1 VPAVTDY
8 APPAAGAFGY
18 PAVNVAPLY
27 VPTDD
32 WLVVSLAQEDRIRPT
47 DQKLIPTIAVSFSV
61 PGLPGVFTIRI
72 DNYAFAH
79 ADVMGYMRERSHLI
93 RALYALPGTL
103 PPLVDPSAYGQ
114 QLTVALDVV
123 TGVTEPD
130 GSGAVT
136 WHGSVVP
143 HEATATA
150 RLEVTA
156 LGDADPMLVSDPSSV
171 PPSDTA
177 VPLSGTLGPLDPG
190 RYTARLTADSPL
202 GLGLSVD
209 RAFSIL

>member
-1 VPAVTDY
+1 MPAVTDY

-18 PAVNVAPLY
+18 PSVDVAPLY
-27 VPTDD
+27 VPTED

-72 DNYAFAH
+72 DNYAFTH

-93 RALYALPGTL
+93 RSLYALPGKL
-103 PPLVDPSAYGQ
+103 PPLVDPTVYGQ
-114 QLTVALDVV
+114 QLTVTLDVV

-136 WHGSVVP
+136 WHGSVLP
-143 HEATATA
+143 HDATATA
-150 RLEVTA
+150 RFEVTA
-156 LGDADPMLVSDPSSV
+156 LGDADPTLVSDPISIS
-171 PPSDTA
+171 PSDAA
-177 VPLSGTLGPLDPG
+177 VPLAGTLGPLDPG

-202 GLGLSVD
+202 GLGLSLD